1 MTTNNTELFDEYL
14 NEEARNESFELPTIK
29 QLEIMQNGK
38 QDNVLTNKTMAQIL
52 LYIYRSESFPYFKKE
67 DCLNAGY
74 ALSRTKEIGV
84 YNIEFPDGSSIKS
97 WQF

>member
-38 QDNVLTNKTMAQIL
+38 QDNVLTNKIM
-52 LYIYRSESFPYFKKE
+52 
-67 DCLNAGY
+67 C
-74 ALSRTKEIGV
+74 
-84 YNIEFPDGSSIKS
+84 
-97 WQF
+97 